1 MLLHCKDCLFR
12 RQLSG
17 QSGFVEYDMVC
28 RKTGA
33 EYRARQVHRTSVLS
47 CHVFEKLRA
56 EYEVLG
62 SISHEFIQ
70 KFIGSKIDANSYVHF
85 VESESVNLLE
95 FYRDDFPLT
104 EKVARDVCAYLLTAV
119 SFLHQN
125 DIVHLNIRPDRVFVG
140 PAGEFKLGGFFY
152 AKFANELDVVVG
164 SYGTPNFQAPE
175 VFESQSFDGR
185 KADVW
190 ACGVFLLSILTGRL
204 PFECPAEGTDEQK
217 RVALKQMITER
228 GIEIPEY
235 LSAGVRDLLARML
248 APHGKRESVKTL
260 LQHEWL
266 KGASDTG
273 ILPEPFNKKR

>member
-152 AKFANELDVVVG
+152 AKFAIVAVAFTQFASL
-164 SYGTPNFQAPE
+164 FQ
-175 VFESQSFDGR
+175 
-185 KADVW
+185 
-190 ACGVFLLSILTGRL
+190 
-204 PFECPAEGTDEQK
+204 PARAVNAY
-217 RVALKQMITER
+217 RVN
-228 GIEIPEY
+228 
-235 LSAGVRDLLARML
+235 
-248 APHGKRESVKTL
+248 TL
-260 LQHEWL
+260 LFERSHKTFQIFEDLSLCFQFWFIAYL
-266 KGASDTG
+266 A
-273 ILPEPFNKKR
+273 